1 MSNTFLKQIID
12 RVLTEGDVPL
22 HDVAVILPNRRA
34 RRLLLQGLHQAN
46 GGKPMFAPEIFPMEE
61 FVAWLSPLK
70 VIDPVTQ
77 LLRLH
82 ELTRNFQ
89 GDRFSTHQLLT
100 WGVAFLKD
108 ISDMDMQLQDVPASL
123 REYAE
128 AAKFEIPF
136 GKEETSESDRERMQ
150 FNDLLADIYVQN
162 KELLQSRKESYEGM
176 IYRDCAEHIADYSR
190 RLPFRRLIFAGFY
203 ALSPS
208 ELEIIRYLQ
217 AHCQTEIYFDID
229 PFYCHID
236 EEFHLPY
243 KERETSFFITRN
255 CEKLHL
261 DPQKLLFNEE
271 HFATI
276 PKKVSIVSTAKNM
289 RQIYGAIR
297 EVERIKKEKMSAM
310 GIHPEDKSVVVD
322 MSDTAVVLADE
333 NLMLPFLLSYQP
345 DNVKINATMGFPFES
360 TPVFNIL
367 MQTMAVYE
375 SVFTL
380 TPDGAGELMF
390 SGEDMERLWDHEIL
404 RAQKPSP
411 FYFPTVIHYS
421 QIPNSEAFVNLP
433 KTEIARQLPSVLRR
447 FCIYAESVT
456 SDRLYRELWGEVIL
470 KLTELQ
476 ALFDSHFGDSMEVD
490 FPFAKYSVVN
500 AVHNIAISIQGDPDM
515 GLQVMGLLETRMMD
529 FKNVI
534 MLSVNEGVLPKGLTY
549 NSLLP
554 FDFKYKFDGQE
565 ALPNYLYQDQVYA
578 YHFFRLLQRAENV
591 TLIYNNASDVNLAEK
606 SRLISQ
612 LEYEVDLQQLGEV
625 VRIQHQNLD
634 FLLNLPERAPLS
646 VPKTD
651 EIMGLLHQFAFS
663 ATSLQTFIACPLRF
677 YLQYLM
683 RIRETPILSD
693 HLEFYELGTVI
704 HAVYKMAFD
713 ELIQE
718 PDPTKYSDI
727 LQRHIDTSDADICK
741 EIRRLPGRESLT
753 DKDLAQGYW
762 LINRKVLGETVNK
775 YLERAKQEFVAMPWK
790 ITANE
795 MGVNITDYPVI
806 PIDGGTP
813 FTVRLTGS
821 LDRVQH
827 NGRDVMILDYK
838 TGKVE
843 APHLRADGGKSSGAD
858 ALAVAVDKIFTDK
871 KYDKLFQLTLY
882 ALMYE
887 HVAKDKPTSVQVG
900 IISTRAVNRN
910 NPLYM
915 IPGMIMDEK
924 DILQFSPE
932 LSERLNRLFCEIF
945 DSSAPFTQTDDTK
958 TCEYC
963 DFLHL
968 CGRQTTT
975 ESRI

>member
-1 MSNTFLKQIID
+1 
-12 RVLTEGDVPL
+12 
-22 HDVAVILPNRRA
+22 
-34 RRLLLQGLHQAN
+34 
-46 GGKPMFAPEIFPMEE
+46 
-61 FVAWLSPLK
+61 
-70 VIDPVTQ
+70 
-77 LLRLH
+77 
-82 ELTRNFQ
+82 
-89 GDRFSTHQLLT
+89 
-100 WGVAFLKD
+100 
-108 ISDMDMQLQDVPASL
+108 
-123 REYAE
+123 
-128 AAKFEIPF
+128 
-136 GKEETSESDRERMQ
+136 
-150 FNDLLADIYVQN
+150 
-162 KELLQSRKESYEGM
+162 
-176 IYRDCAEHIADYSR
+176 
-190 RLPFRRLIFAGFY
+190 
-203 ALSPS
+203 
-208 ELEIIRYLQ
+208 
-217 AHCQTEIYFDID
+217 
-229 PFYCHID
+229 
-236 EEFHLPY
+236 
-243 KERETSFFITRN
+243 
-255 CEKLHL
+255 
-261 DPQKLLFNEE
+261 
-271 HFATI
+271 
-276 PKKVSIVSTAKNM
+276 
-289 RQIYGAIR
+289 
-297 EVERIKKEKMSAM
+297 
-310 GIHPEDKSVVVD
+310 
-322 MSDTAVVLADE
+322 
-333 NLMLPFLLSYQP
+333 
-345 DNVKINATMGFPFES
+345 
-360 TPVFNIL
+360 
-367 MQTMAVYE
+367 
-375 SVFTL
+375 
-380 TPDGAGELMF
+380 
-390 SGEDMERLWDHEIL
+390 
-404 RAQKPSP
+404 
-411 FYFPTVIHYS
+411 
-421 QIPNSEAFVNLP
+421 
-433 KTEIARQLPSVLRR
+433 
-447 FCIYAESVT
+447 
-456 SDRLYRELWGEVIL
+456 
-470 KLTELQ
+470 
-476 ALFDSHFGDSMEVD
+476 
-490 FPFAKYSVVN
+490 
-500 AVHNIAISIQGDPDM
+500 
-515 GLQVMGLLETRMMD
+515 
-529 FKNVI
+529 
-534 MLSVNEGVLPKGLTY
+534 
-549 NSLLP
+549 
-554 FDFKYKFDGQE
+554 
-565 ALPNYLYQDQVYA
+565 
-578 YHFFRLLQRAENV
+578 
-591 TLIYNNASDVNLAEK
+591 
-606 SRLISQ
+606 
-612 LEYEVDLQQLGEV
+612 
-625 VRIQHQNLD
+625 
-634 FLLNLPERAPLS
+634 
-646 VPKTD
+646 
-651 EIMGLLHQFAFS
+651 
-663 ATSLQTFIACPLRF
+663 
-677 YLQYLM
+677 M